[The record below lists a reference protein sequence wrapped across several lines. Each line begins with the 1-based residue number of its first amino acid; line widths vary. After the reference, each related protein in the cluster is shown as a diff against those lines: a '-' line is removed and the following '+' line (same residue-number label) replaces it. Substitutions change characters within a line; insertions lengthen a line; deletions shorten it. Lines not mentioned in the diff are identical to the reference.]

1 LLGCVG
7 LSDLSDAY
15 GPADEGEP
23 VATIH
28 RALDLGINSSP
39 HRLGAG
45 CAPGDHDDSPSSRL
59 ANVRLA
65 PGIRKSF
72 VLADM
77 VSVNRKDV
85 DAVLLACPLRKGILS
100 CPGQPDDFTRSRHM
114 DQRRL
119 GSQGLTV
126 SAMGLGCMGMSDAYG
141 PADDGESIATIQRA
155 LDLGIILLDT
165 SDAYGPYK
173 NEELVG
179 KAVRGRR
186 DQVRV
191 ATKFG
196 FVGGTDGKGGG
207 GIDGRPEYVREACQ
221 GSLRRLGVEYID
233 LYYQHRVDPKVPIEE
248 TVGAMAELVRQG
260 KVRYLGLCEAAP
272 ATIRRAHAVH
282 PISALQTEYSLWSR
296 DPEDELIPTVRELG
310 IGFVAYSPLG
320 RGFLTG
326 QLRRFEDLPP
336 DDWRRHR
343 PRFQGENF
351 QKNLQLVDRVKE
363 IAATKGVTP
372 AQLALAW
379 LLAQEGVVPIPGTK
393 RRKNLEENVAA
404 LGIAL
409 TPEDLRR
416 IDEAAPKGAASG
428 ARYEDMSGVD
438 R

>member
-1 LLGCVG
+1 MG
-7 LSDLSDAY
+7 LSEQASDAETI
-15 GPADEGEP
+15 AKKVTRRMHMGEK
-23 VATIH
+23 
-28 RALDLGINSSP
+28 
-39 HRLGAG
+39 RLG
-45 CAPGDHDDSPSSRL
+45 
-59 ANVRLA
+59 N
-65 PGIRKSF
+65 
-72 VLADM
+72 
-77 VSVNRKDV
+77 
-85 DAVLLACPLRKGILS
+85 
-100 CPGQPDDFTRSRHM
+100 
-114 DQRRL
+114 
-119 GSQGLTV
+119 QGLTV

-141 PADDGESIATIQRA
+141 PADEGESIATIHRA
-155 LDLGIILLDT
+155 LDLGINLLDT
-165 SDAYGPYK
+165 SDAYGPLT
-173 NEELVG
+173 NEKLVG
-179 KAVRGRR
+179 KAIRDRR
-186 DQVRV
+186 DKVRV

-207 GIDGRPEYVREACQ
+207 GINGRPEYVREACD
-221 GSLRRLGVEYID
+221 GSLRRLGIDHID
-233 LYYQHRVDPKVPIEE
+233 LYYQHRVDPNVPIEE

-296 DPEDELIPTVRELG
+296 DPEDEVLPTLRELG

-363 IAATKGVTP
+363 IAATKQVTP

-404 LGIAL
+404 IGTAL
-409 TPEDLRR
+409 TPEDLQR

-428 ARYEDMSGVD
+428 ERYEDMSVVN